1 MPAIIDSSPACVS
14 SDPGTEEARVKDSA
28 DFVMGDPYQE
38 CVDLG
43 SGFMTFGPGSSY
55 GPEGVGA
62 ETAYMVLT
70 WIGIVVMV
78 AVLIAWI
85 VYENRRLVAHAL
97 GRRDATPEGPQPG
110 MTGTPETPER

>member
-14 SDPGTEEARVKDSA
+14 SDPGTEEARVEDSA

-38 CVDLG
+38 CVDTA
-43 SGFMTFGPGSSY
+43 SGIMTFGPGSTY

-62 ETAYMVLT
+62 ESAYMVLT

-78 AVLIAWI
+78 AVLLAWI
-85 VYENRRLVAHAL
+85 LVENRRLIAYAL
-97 GRRDATPEGPQPG
+97 GRRDPTPEGPQPG
-110 MTGTPETPER
+110 MTGAPEETP

>member
-1 MPAIIDSSPACVS
+1 MAAIIDSAPECISK
-14 SDPGTEEARVKDSA
+14 DPGTEEARVEDSA

-38 CVDLG
+38 CVDAG

-78 AVLIAWI
+78 AVLLAWI
-85 VYENRRLVAHAL
+85 VLENRRLIAYTL
-97 GRRDATPEGPQPG
+97 GRRDASPEHPQPG
-110 MTGTPETPER
+110 MTGSPEETP